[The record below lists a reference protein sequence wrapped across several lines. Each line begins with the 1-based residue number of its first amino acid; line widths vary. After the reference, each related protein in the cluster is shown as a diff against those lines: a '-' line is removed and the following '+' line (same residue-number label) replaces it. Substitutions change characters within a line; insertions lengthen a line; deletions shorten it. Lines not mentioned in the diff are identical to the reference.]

1 MLNGRLQPKRTAQA
15 ARVLFILAGA
25 LSLAT
30 AVTPSFP
37 HPQEPASRLVLR
49 NAAADWIPALRQ
61 AGSGFSAGVNGA
73 EAGQLPANAPPST
86 NPAKAQTPP
95 RPNPNQSPFR
105 VSGERTRTTPPK
117 VTRREQG
124 RTPTTRM
131 APTPPSK
138 AVNQPP
144 AARAS
149 GTHESEGPPESEGA
163 ESPQAGTPSVFGT
176 AAGRRDPFRAWVA
189 PSTGRR
195 AAGGEAYGALPPG
208 IRGLVISELRL
219 EGVVREEPSHS
230 MIAVVTNYTKR
241 AYFLRV
247 NDAVYNGVVSRI
259 TPEAVYF
266 RQKTLDSSGRVAGRE
281 VEVKMGSAPGEER

>member
-1 MLNGRLQPKRTAQA
+1 MLNGRLQPRRTAQA
-15 ARVLFILAGA
+15 ARVLFMLAGA

-30 AVTPSFP
+30 AVAPSFAR
-37 HPQEPASRLVLR
+37 PQEPASRVALR
-49 NAAADWIPALRQ
+49 NAVAYWIPALRQ
-61 AGSGFSAGVNGA
+61 PGSGFSAGVNGA
-73 EAGQLPANAPPST
+73 QAGQLPANTPPST

-131 APTPPSK
+131 APTPPPK
-138 AVNQPP
+138 ATNPPP

-149 GTHESEGPPESEGA
+149 GTRESEGPAEAEGV
-163 ESPQAGTPSVFGT
+163 ESPQAGTPSAPTT
-176 AAGRRDPFRAWVA
+176 AAGRRDPFKAWVVPTA
-189 PSTGRR
+189 GRR
-195 AAGGEAYGALPPG
+195 ATGGEGYGTLPPG

-219 EGVVREEPSHS
+219 EGVVREDSSHT

-247 NDAVYNGVVSRI
+247 NDAVYNGVVSKI

-266 RQKTLDSSGRVAGRE
+266 RQKTLDSSGQVAGRE
-281 VEVKMGSAPGEER
+281 VEVKMGSAAGEER